1 MLKYIP
7 PLITVINGGS
17 SHSGLLIRDNSRFL
31 RFDLKDPKAEKFSEA
46 TGFVLCSYS
55 KVNVSS
61 LRSFVELIWNN
72 HVQYEKIR
80 QFEQQLAAEKMM
92 AEFLDITGHELR
104 TGVQSDWYS
113 CYSERHS
120 SFMVSHSPC

>member
-7 PLITVINGGS
+7 PPITVINGGS
-17 SHSGLLIRDNSRFL
+17 SHSGLLIRDNNKFL

-46 TGFVLCSYS
+46 IGFVVYSYS

-104 TGVQSDWYS
+104 TGVQSDCRS
-113 CYSERHS
+113 
-120 SFMVSHSPC
+120 